1 VLISAE
7 MARVYWPG
15 EDPVGRRIWFDSFA
29 PKEQWLTVVGIVG
42 DVHESTLTNPAEP
55 TAYVT
60 HTQVPFPAQLL
71 DENFV
76 LRTTQDPST
85 IVSAVRDRIRSADRE
100 AAVKFETMDDVLS
113 RSVARQRFQMQV
125 LGGFAALAL
134 LLAAIGLYGVVSY
147 MVTNNRA
154 GIAIR
159 MALGAQPRAIFGM
172 VTLRALRLAAVGTV
186 IGVAGCFAV
195 RKLLSSLL
203 FGVGPTDPATLSA
216 ATVVLL
222 AVALAASWFP
232 ARKAMRVDPISALH
246 EE

>member
-1 VLISAE
+1 
-7 MARVYWPG
+7 MARIYWPG
-15 EDPVGRRIWFDSFA
+15 EDPIGRRIWFDSFA
-29 PKEQWLTVVGIVG
+29 PKEQWLTVVGIVD
-42 DVHESTLTNPAEP
+42 DVHESALTKPVEP

-60 HTQVPFPAQLL
+60 HTQAPVPAQLM

-76 LRTTQDPST
+76 LRAKLDPST
-85 IVSAVRDRIRSADRE
+85 IVGAVRDRIYSADRE

-134 LLAAIGLYGVVSY
+134 LLAAIGLYGVLSY
-147 MVTNNRA
+147 MVTNDRA

-159 MALGAQPRAIFGM
+159 MALGAQPREIFGM
-172 VTLRALRLAAVGTV
+172 VTFRAMRLAAAGTA

-195 RKLLSSLL
+195 RKLLASFL
-203 FGVGPTDPATLSA
+203 FGIGPTDPATLCA
-216 ATVVLL
+216 ATVVLF

-232 ARKAMRVDPISALH
+232 ALKAMRVDPISALH
-246 EE
+246 ED